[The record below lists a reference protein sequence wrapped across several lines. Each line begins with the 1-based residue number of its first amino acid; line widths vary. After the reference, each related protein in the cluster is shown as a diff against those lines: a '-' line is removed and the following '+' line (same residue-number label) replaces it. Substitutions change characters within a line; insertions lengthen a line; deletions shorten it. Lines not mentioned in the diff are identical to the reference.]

1 MAPKNVE
8 WFLVYL
14 IAELG
19 TTPHN
24 IRQSYS
30 IPSLMDAYDTIAHE
44 LKQRRYDRWQRN
56 ETIHLVRAYLVC
68 IDELTVLGKIFS
80 KKLDF
85 SKRLQLDCDFL
96 EQQDKAAGVQTVDN
110 PEGETETERIA
121 FAQHMMED
129 LRITCT
135 RLTVDLRESL
145 NSLFQLRSIEQNK
158 LAIIADT
165 QNKAIFVLT
174 GFTIVFL
181 PLSFFTSYFGMNL
194 KGIIDTD
201 RTEEY
206 YWKVYGSVAFG
217 IVLLFVVL
225 DFSLMSPPCIA
236 HIACFVYDA
245 ATERI
250 LFCGSIVIGVGLR
263 DTPSGVV

>member
-1 MAPKNVE
+1 MNRHSKNVE

-206 YWKVYGSVAFG
+206 YWKARLVRIRGEVRRGLSV
-217 IVLLFVVL
+217 VEHY
-225 DFSLMSPPCIA
+225 M
-236 HIACFVYDA
+236 
-245 ATERI
+245 R
-250 LFCGSIVIGVGLR
+250 R
-263 DTPSGVV
+263 PSDLKDIPYL

>member
-1 MAPKNVE
+1 MNRHSKNVE

-217 IVLLFVVL
+217 IVLLVCLYAFRW
-225 DFSLMSPPCIA
+225 
-236 HIACFVYDA
+236 
-245 ATERI
+245 RI
-250 LFCGSIVIGVGLR
+250 WQRVWRWRTRREVWA
-263 DTPSGVV
+263 V